1 MPRQDFPESVKR
13 AALKRADGRCEG
25 CGDPLQKGR
34 YHCDHIDADG
44 LTGLPILENAQILC
58 LQCHKEKTAK
68 DKGHIAKAKR
78 REAVQLNV
86 KADKPSIPQP
96 KKPERTITKPPLQR
110 RPLYIDN

>member
-1 MPRQDFPESVKR
+1 MRQDFPESVKR

-25 CGDPLQKGR
+25 CDDPLQKGR

-78 REAVQLNV
+78 REAIQLNV
-86 KADKPSIPQP
+86 KSDKPKIPQRQ
-96 KKPERTITKPPLQR
+96 KIERVMTKQLPPR
-110 RPLYIDN
+110 RPMFVEE